1 MIRSESGAQFAMEA
15 YSQQWGARVGRNFSK
30 PAPVREVSRP
40 AVRLGY
46 VLTLACAVIG
56 AAVIIL

>member
-15 YSQQWGARVGRNFSK
+15 HSQQWGAQVGRNFSK

-40 AVRLGY
+40 AARLGY
-46 VLTLACAVIG
+46 VVMLCCVVIG
-56 AAVIIL
+56 AAFVNF

>member
-40 AVRLGY
+40 AARLGY
-46 VLTLACAVIG
+46 VVTLCCVVIG
-56 AAVIIL
+56 AAFVNF